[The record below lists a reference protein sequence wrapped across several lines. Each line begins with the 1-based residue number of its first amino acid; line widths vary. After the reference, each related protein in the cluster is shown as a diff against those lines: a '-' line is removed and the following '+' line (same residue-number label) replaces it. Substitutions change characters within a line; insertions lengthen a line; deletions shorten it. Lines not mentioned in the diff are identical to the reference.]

1 MAEIS
6 RRKLISLGVGLMVG
20 TLAGLP
26 GSGYAQSAPKFGLPF
41 QGEPSLGG
49 WRMRQWYG
57 NTQWA
62 YRQRRA
68 LYSSGQGLHFGLDF
82 FAPCGTAI
90 LAIGN
95 GTVLAIDGPY
105 GAAPHNLLIS
115 HPNGYVSLYGH
126 LQERAKLRIGQKV
139 QQGELVAFSGAP
151 TGADCDTHPHL
162 HLEIRPANL
171 GGTVNPINLIE
182 ADWYNLALGLPG
194 EGLLF
199 QVNLDEPD
207 LWQTI
212 FDQPQVR
219 FGGSLLNDFA
229 HPWPIR

>member
-1 MAEIS
+1 M
-6 RRKLISLGVGLMVG
+6 LG
-20 TLAGLP
+20 TLTGLLD
-26 GSGYAQSAPKFGLPF
+26 GGEAQSVAKFGLPF
-41 QGEPSLGG
+41 PGEPSLGG
-49 WRMRQWYG
+49 WRMKQWYG

-68 LYSSGQGLHFGLDF
+68 LYGNGQGLHFGLDF
-82 FAPCGTAI
+82 FAPCGTPI
-90 LAIGN
+90 LAIGD

-115 HPNGYVSLYGH
+115 HTNSYVSLYGH
-126 LQERAKLRIGQKV
+126 LQEKSKLKIGQKIK
-139 QQGELVAFSGAP
+139 QGEAVAISGVP
-151 TGADCDTHPHL
+151 SGTDCDTHPHL
-162 HLEIRPANL
+162 HLEIRTANL
-171 GGTVNPINLIE
+171 AGTVNPINLIE

-199 QVNLDEPD
+199 QVNLDEPN

-212 FDQPQVR
+212 YNQPSVR

-229 HPWPIR
+229 RPWPIR